1 MTILLWVLAIVM
13 VAVGLIGIVM
23 PALPGHLLI
32 LAGLMLAA
40 WADDFIHVSGW
51 TLGVIAAIAVAS
63 YGVDFVAAA
72 VTTKRVGASPRAVI
86 GAALGTLAGFFFGL
100 PGIIAGPFVG
110 AVVGELTATR
120 DLAQAGRA
128 GVAAT
133 IGFAIGTAAKVAIA
147 FLMIALFAAA
157 FVF

>member
-1 MTILLWVLAIVM
+1 MTIILWLLAVVM
-13 VAVGLIGIVM
+13 VAVGVIGIVM

-32 LAGLMLAA
+32 LAGLVLAA
-40 WADDFIHVSGW
+40 WADDFAHVGGW
-51 TLGVIAAIAVAS
+51 TLGVIAALAVAS
-63 YGVDFVAAA
+63 FGIDFVAAA
-72 VTTKRVGASPRAVI
+72 MTTKRVGASPRAVI

-120 DLAQAGRA
+120 DLGQAGRA